1 MYYGHQCGRLFFL
14 LARRKRADSGLPV
27 HANGGICGHIC
38 NQAAGTL
45 GSCVPPSPK
54 NFEKERMFSIG
65 PKLCTHSGHS
75 TSGESVFD
83 SIFAHH
89 FFRAASARHIKRAS
103 ITCARCTPGAPH
115 RSAAPFRC
123 YLALARLRS
132 PSPSCSLCS
141 LAVQAIQRHRSP
153 SGGTSCGLPRGHPP
167 TTLPWRCAASA
178 RRLATYIG
186 RAGLG
191 LSLRQLKRC
200 ARSCAAL
207 P

>member
-1 MYYGHQCGRLFFL
+1 MTNALSYSSSVRFEGMLRRVLDP
-14 LARRKRADSGLPV
+14 LAEEAYDCR
-27 HANGGICGHIC
+27 
-38 NQAAGTL
+38 
-45 GSCVPPSPK
+45 
-54 NFEKERMFSIG
+54 
-65 PKLCTHSGHS
+65 HSGHS
-75 TSGESVFD
+75 TSESPRRIDRLHITFL
-83 SIFAHH
+83 A
-89 FFRAASARHIKRAS
+89 RPARHIKRAS